1 MTCGASR
8 RNQNRSIAFVK
19 IRWTG
24 IPQGVS
30 IMKLDF
36 IPLDKLLIAKTNMR
50 HGKQPD
56 LSDILPTIRARGVLQ
71 SLIVRPHGDS
81 DLFEILAGSRRYRA
95 SLIVAEERRASG
107 DTDPVML
114 PCAMLDAGDDAA
126 AVEASLI
133 ENAARLDPD
142 EVTQWEGFV
151 RLIKEGRTAE
161 EIATTFG
168 LPDLAVRR
176 ILALGNLLPRIRSLY
191 RKGDIDGASI
201 RHLTLA
207 SKSRQRDWLVLY
219 DDPEVR
225 TPTGQSLRNWL
236 FGGQSICVRHALFDT
251 ANFEGTIVADLFGEG
266 GYFGDKDAFW
276 AAQNEAIAQRRDA
289 YLVEG
294 WREVVLLE
302 PDETFHTWQHSKA
315 PKRKGGRVYIA
326 TRTSGEVTFHEGYV
340 TEKEARAIA
349 KGDTI
354 ESGTKPGRPELST
367 PLVSYVDLHRHA
379 AARAALLRSPPL
391 ALRLMLAHLI
401 LGSPL
406 WSVRVESQIARSD
419 ATTESVEC
427 SAAEVLFDTR
437 RRDAL
442 ASLSLSPEEG
452 TLMRS
457 RISFAAL
464 FARLAALDDD
474 SLMQIVALC
483 MGETLAAGS
492 EAVELIGLH
501 LKIDMA
507 DWWEADD
514 ALFGLIRDR
523 ALLVEMV
530 GEVAGNVVAQANK
543 AEKTKVLKQIIRDHL
558 DGTDERP
565 RRERWVPRWMQFPP
579 AAYTDRGGVPM
590 ITAHARATTITAA
603 PHVEPD
609 DEVPFIMDDEDRLAA

>member
-1 MTCGASR
+1 
-8 RNQNRSIAFVK
+8 
-19 IRWTG
+19 
-24 IPQGVS
+24 
-30 IMKLDF
+30 MKLDF

-71 SLIVRPHGDS
+71 SLIVRAHGDT
-81 DLFEILAGSRRYRA
+81 DLFEVLAGSRRYRA
-95 SLIVAEERRASG
+95 SLIVAEERRTSG
-107 DTDPVML
+107 DLEPVML
-114 PCAMLDAGDDAA
+114 PCAILDAGDDAA

-151 RLIKEGRTAE
+151 RLIKEGRTPE

-207 SKSRQRDWLVLY
+207 SKSQQRDWLALH
-219 DDPEVR
+219 DDPDVR

-236 FGGQSICVRHALFDT
+236 FGGQSISVKHALFDT
-251 ANFEGTIVADLFGEG
+251 ASYEGTIVADLFGEG
-266 GYFGDKDAFW
+266 GYFGDLGQFW
-276 AAQNEAIAQRRDA
+276 AAQNAAIAERRDA

-294 WREVVLLE
+294 WREVILLE
-302 PDETFHTWQHSKA
+302 PGETFHSWQHAKA

-326 TRTSGEVTFHEGYV
+326 TRTSGEVTFHEGFV

-349 KGDTI
+349 KGEII
-354 ESGTKPGRPELST
+354 ESGTKPVRPELSAPMT
-367 PLVSYVDLHRHA
+367 SYIDLHRHA
-379 AARAALLRSPPL
+379 ATRAGLLASPGL

-406 WSVRVESQIARSD
+406 WSVRVESQTARHD
-419 ATTESVEC
+419 ATTESVEV
-427 SAAEVLFDTR
+427 SPGEVLFDVR

-442 ASLSLSPEEG
+442 ALLGLSPEER
-452 TLMRS
+452 TLVGS
-457 RISFAAL
+457 DAAFGSL
-464 FARLAALDDD
+464 VARLIVLSDENVMAL
-474 SLMQIVALC
+474 VAIC
-483 MGETLAAGS
+483 MGETLSAGS
-492 EAVELIGLH
+492 QAVELIGIH
-501 LKIDMA
+501 LGIDMA

-514 ALFGLIRDR
+514 ALFDLIRDR
-523 ALLVEMV
+523 QLLVELV
-530 GEVAGNVVAQANK
+530 GEVAGPMIAQAN
-543 AEKTKVLKQIIRDHL
+543 ASEKTKTLKQIIRDHL
-558 DGTDERP
+558 DGVDGRT

-579 AAYTDRGGVPM
+579 AAYTDRGGVAT
-590 ITAHARATTITAA
+590 ITAHARATFIEGA
-603 PHVEPD
+603 PATEPD
-609 DEVPFIMDDEDRLAA
+609 DEVPFIIDDEDKLAA

>member
-1 MTCGASR
+1 
-8 RNQNRSIAFVK
+8 
-19 IRWTG
+19 
-24 IPQGVS
+24 
-30 IMKLDF
+30 MKLDF

-71 SLIVRPHGDS
+71 SLVVRPHGDT

-107 DTDPVML
+107 DPEPVML
-114 PCAMLDAGDDAA
+114 PCAIIDAGDDAA

-133 ENAARLDPD
+133 ENHARLDPD

-151 RLIKEGRTAE
+151 RLIKEGRNPE
-161 EIATTFG
+161 DIAATFG

-176 ILALGNLLPRIRSLY
+176 ILALGNLLPRIRNLY
-191 RKGDIDGASI
+191 RKGEIDGASI

-207 SKSRQRDWLVLY
+207 SKSQQRDWLALY
-219 DDPEVR
+219 DNPDVR
-225 TPTGQSLRNWL
+225 APTGQSLRNWL
-236 FGGQSICVRHALFDT
+236 FGGQSISVKQALFDI
-251 ANFEGTIVADLFGEG
+251 ASYDGIIVADLFGEG

-276 AAQNEAIAQRRDA
+276 TAQNAAIAERRDA

-294 WREVVLLE
+294 WREVICLE
-302 PDETFHTWQHSKA
+302 PGETFHTWQHSKA

-326 TRTSGEVTFHEGYV
+326 TRASGEVSFHEGYV

-349 KGDTI
+349 KGETI
-354 ESGTKPGRPELST
+354 ESGTKPVRPELST
-367 PLVSYVDLHRHA
+367 PMASYIDLHRHA

-391 ALRLMLAHLI
+391 ALRLMLAHMI

-406 WSVRVESQIARSD
+406 WSVRVESQIARND

-427 SAAEVLFDTR
+427 SAGEVLFDTR

-452 TLMRS
+452 TLVRS

-464 FARLAALDDD
+464 FAKLAALDDD
-474 SLMQIVALC
+474 GVMQILALC
-483 MGETLAAGS
+483 MGETLSAGS
-492 EAVELIGLH
+492 EAVEVIGLQ
-501 LKIDMA
+501 LEVDMA

-514 ALFGLIRDR
+514 ALFDLIRDR

-530 GEVAGNVVAQANK
+530 GEVAGPLVAQANK

-558 DGTDERP
+558 DGADGRP

-579 AAYTDRGGVPM
+579 AAYTHRGGVPM
-590 ITAHARATTITAA
+590 ITAHARATTIEPA
-603 PHVEPD
+603 PLVEPD
-609 DEVPFIMDDEDRLAA
+609 DEVPFVTDDEDRLAA